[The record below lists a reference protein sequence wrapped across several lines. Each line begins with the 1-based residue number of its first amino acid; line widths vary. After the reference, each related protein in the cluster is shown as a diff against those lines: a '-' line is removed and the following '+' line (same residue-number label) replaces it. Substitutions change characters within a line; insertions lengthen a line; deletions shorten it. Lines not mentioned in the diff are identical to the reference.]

1 MEEWQ
6 DRQCDAHTSGLCAR
20 LQIMPLYTQQILA
33 PLPSFGLEYYKT
45 LPKAKRTRGL
55 SSAYQNNFFCH
66 IKVLAQILIKFH
78 LQNID
83 QASTSKS
90 QPNLSISTKLKL
102 QNLNQT

>member
-55 SSAYQNNFFCH
+55 SSAYQVTCLGH
-66 IKVLAQILIKFH
+66 ITSSNTNLDQI
-78 LQNID
+78 
-83 QASTSKS
+83 SSS
-90 QPNLSISTKLKL
+90 
-102 QNLNQT
+102 

>member
-1 MEEWQ
+1 MSCFKNEDSALE
-6 DRQCDAHTSGLCAR
+6 T
-20 LQIMPLYTQQILA
+20 QICCCSIKSDTKEISLNFLV
-33 PLPSFGLEYYKT
+33 SSET